1 MEAFYASISGVLTT
15 LGGLTAFYFL
25 LRKDI
30 KEGLQRAENDR
41 RRIETGFQ
49 EALKEGLQR
58 AEKDRLRIKADLE
71 GDIQKVKIDLEG
83 DINRVED
90 RLIKV
95 DERGWKMEG
104 DMKVVKH
111 HLQITDAAPAAEPTR
126 PRPARET
133 TGQRQTPAAPVPS
146 KT

>member
-1 MEAFYASISGVLTT
+1 MESFYASASGVLAIFGA
-15 LGGLTAFYFL
+15 LAFLYFL

-30 KEGLQRAENDR
+30 QNLKGD
-41 RRIETGFQ
+41 
-49 EALKEGLQR
+49 LKEGLQK
-58 AEKDRLRIKADLE
+58 AEEGRLRIETDLKEGLQKAEEDRLRIKADLE
-71 GDIQKVKIDLEG
+71 GDIG
-83 DINRVED
+83 RVED

-111 HLQITDAAPAAEPTR
+111 ILHITETPPADPEPTR

-133 TGQRQTPAAPVPS
+133 TGRRQSPAAPVTS

>member
-71 GDIQKVKIDLEG
+71 GDID
-83 DINRVED
+83 RVEG
-90 RLIKV
+90 RLIKA
-95 DERGWKMEG
+95 DERGWTMEG
-104 DMKVVKH
+104 DLRVVKH
-111 HLQITDAAPAAEPTR
+111 HLRITEAPPANPSPTR
-126 PRPARET
+126 PRPTREE

>member
-1 MEAFYASISGVLTT
+1 MEAFYASTSGVLAIFGA
-15 LGGLTAFYFL
+15 LAFLYFL

-41 RRIETGFQ
+41 HRIETGFQ
-49 EALKEGLQR
+49 EGLQK
-58 AEKDRLRIKADLE
+58 AEEDRLRIKADLE
-71 GDIQKVKIDLEG
+71 GDIG
-83 DINRVED
+83 RVED

-111 HLQITDAAPAAEPTR
+111 ILHITETPPADPEPTR
-126 PRPARET
+126 PRPTRET
-133 TGQRQTPAAPVPS
+133 TGRRQTPAAPVPS

>member
-1 MEAFYASISGVLTT
+1 MESFYASASGVLAIFGA
-15 LGGLTAFYFL
+15 LAFLYFL

-30 KEGLQRAENDR
+30 QNLKGD
-41 RRIETGFQ
+41 
-49 EALKEGLQR
+49 LKEGLQK
-58 AEKDRLRIKADLE
+58 AEEDRLRIKADLE
-71 GDIQKVKIDLEG
+71 GDIG
-83 DINRVED
+83 RVED

-111 HLQITDAAPAAEPTR
+111 ILHITETPPADPEPTR

-133 TGQRQTPAAPVPS
+133 TGRRQTPAAPVPS

>member
-1 MEAFYASISGVLTT
+1 MESFYASASGVLAIFGA
-15 LGGLTAFYFL
+15 LAFLYFL

-30 KEGLQRAENDR
+30 QNLKGD
-41 RRIETGFQ
+41 
-49 EALKEGLQR
+49 LKEGLQK
-58 AEKDRLRIKADLE
+58 AEEDRLRIKADLE
-71 GDIQKVKIDLEG
+71 GDIG
-83 DINRVED
+83 RVED

-111 HLQITDAAPAAEPTR
+111 ILHITETPPADPEPTR
-126 PRPARET
+126 PRPTRET
-133 TGQRQTPAAPVPS
+133 TGRRQSPAAPVPS